1 MKASTCYHLNSKK
14 NKSKQIN
21 IYKNPR
27 LLEKKELKKRQAFFK
42 PKNYLSNFS

>member
-14 NKSKQIN
+14 IKSKQIN

-27 LLEKKELKKRQAFFK
+27 LLEKK
-42 PKNYLSNFS
+42 S